1 MIKTSRQL
9 KDKIRNYSGG
19 DGKKVQIYI
28 RNYMME
34 RFLERVSVSDYN
46 DNFILK
52 GGMLVASLI
61 GIDMRSTMDIDTT
74 IMAIDL
80 NIEKATKV
88 INDIIAIDI
97 DDGIIFFL
105 KSASEIMEEHDY
117 PGIRF
122 MLEARLDSLRQP
134 VKIDISTGDII
145 TPSAVS
151 YSYKLMM
158 EERII
163 PIYTYNI
170 ETLLA
175 EKLETIIAR
184 GTANTRMRDFYDIY
198 LISEYQKYNINMK
211 DLKEA
216 FTATSKKRGSFGLV
230 DGLNSLINDIEN
242 STYLIEMWNI
252 YKKKNYF
259 VGELDWNEIMN
270 LINNLFNKMLITSE

>member
-252 YKKKNYF
+252 YKKK
-259 VGELDWNEIMN
+259 
-270 LINNLFNKMLITSE
+270 ITL

>member
-1 MIKTSRQL
+1 
-9 KDKIRNYSGG
+9 
-19 DGKKVQIYI
+19 
-28 RNYMME
+28 
-34 RFLERVSVSDYN
+34 
-46 DNFILK
+46 
-52 GGMLVASLI
+52 
-61 GIDMRSTMDIDTT
+61 
-74 IMAIDL
+74 
-80 NIEKATKV
+80 
-88 INDIIAIDI
+88 
-97 DDGIIFFL
+97 
-105 KSASEIMEEHDY
+105 
-117 PGIRF
+117 

>member
-52 GGMLVASLI
+52 RGMLVASLI

>member
-175 EKLETIIAR
+175 EKLKTIIAR